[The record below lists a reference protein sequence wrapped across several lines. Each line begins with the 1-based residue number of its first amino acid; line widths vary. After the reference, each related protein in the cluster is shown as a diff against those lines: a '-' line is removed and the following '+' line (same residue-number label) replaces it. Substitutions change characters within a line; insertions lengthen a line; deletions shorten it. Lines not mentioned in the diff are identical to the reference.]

1 MAIVDVYSYKVFSNE
16 HGSFVD
22 TNVTVYATLEKIKG
36 LGAEPIISSLQ
47 RIDESKLND
56 QGFYHP

>member
-1 MAIVDVYSYKVFSNE
+1 MAIIDVYRYKVFSNE

-22 TNVTVYATLEKIKG
+22 TTVPVYTTLEKIRRI
-36 LGAEPIISSLQ
+36 GAESIVSSLL